1 MRSKHPSQV
10 AREVLRACAALKI
23 ACRQTGFL
31 FQAQR
36 GNMTFNV
43 ELTGLDMGLHL
54 VRVRR
59 TAGEVDRAV
68 LMTRWGRGVEG
79 GRYQRTLSGSFSVV
93 SKPIFVNK

>member
-1 MRSKHPSQV
+1 MAGSLMEDERAPASARVPVFNVSCTTSKHPSQV

-68 LMTRWGRGVEG
+68 LMTR
-79 GRYQRTLSGSFSVV
+79 
-93 SKPIFVNK
+93 